1 MEELWS
7 RYGEKASAEQ
17 PRKLV
22 SICGTGKRFGRF
34 LGLFL
39 GSKSPGHEAE
49 HSFPSRLQIK
59 NEWISAST
67 PYDFME
73 CKGRN

>member
-7 RYGEKASAEQ
+7 RYSEKAV
-17 PRKLV
+17 LV
-22 SICGTGKRFGRF
+22 FFPGG
-34 LGLFL
+34 
-39 GSKSPGHEAE
+39 KSPGHEAD

-67 PYDFME
+67 PHVFME
-73 CKGRN
+73 CKGRI